1 MKSKLVIQPTN
12 ASSDC
17 CGRHDKDGK
26 QDEHQ
31 LTNPKDENLS
41 LQCQNVAAS
50 SENPGK
56 EGSRPCN
63 LIDRS
68 QSFDCFV

>member
-1 MKSKLVIQPTN
+1 MSWLELCSFLLMPSRCDNMTYTVTKDRMKSKLVIQPTN

-41 LQCQNVAAS
+41 L
-50 SENPGK
+50 
-56 EGSRPCN
+56 
-63 LIDRS
+63 
-68 QSFDCFV
+68 

>member
-1 MKSKLVIQPTN
+1 METSIYRAKTGLSFRHLGNLVSDKCACSLIQPTN

-17 CGRHDKDGK
+17 RGRHDKDGK

-41 LQCQNVAAS
+41 L
-50 SENPGK
+50 
-56 EGSRPCN
+56 
-63 LIDRS
+63 
-68 QSFDCFV
+68 